1 MASDDKKQRE
11 TEQMAE
17 KPKPDAV
24 QAELR
29 ELRAQLEALQKS
41 QAAESAARAA
51 ADREPSAP
59 APTPTPAVG
68 SEEEAGPDEGVSV
81 DLPAQLRELI
91 EGVERDLRD
100 ARPATLVAVFAL
112 GVLVGRLVSR

>member
-17 KPKPDAV
+17 KPKPDGV

-29 ELRAQLEALQKS
+29 ALRAQLEALQKS
-41 QAAESAARAA
+41 QAEESAARAA
-51 ADREPSAP
+51 AERELS
-59 APTPTPAVG
+59 APTPTPAFG
-68 SEEEAGPDEGVSV
+68 SEEDGGTEEGVAV

-91 EGVERDLRD
+91 EGVQRDLRD
-100 ARPATLVAVFAL
+100 ARPATLVAAFAL

>member
-17 KPKPDAV
+17 KPKPDGV

-29 ELRAQLEALQKS
+29 ALRAQLEALQKS

-51 ADREPSAP
+51 ADREPSA
-59 APTPTPAVG
+59 APTPTPAFG
-68 SEEEAGPDEGVSV
+68 SEEDGGTEEGVVV

-91 EGVERDLRD
+91 EGVQRDLRD

>member
-1 MASDDKKQRE
+1 MASDDKKQGE
-11 TEQMAE
+11 TELKAE
-17 KPKPDAV
+17 EPKSGAV

-41 QAAESAARAA
+41 QAAQSAARAV
-51 ADREPSAP
+51 ADREPNEG
-59 APTPTPAVG
+59 APTLTPAFG
-68 SEEEAGPDEGVSV
+68 NEEDAGTDEGVGV